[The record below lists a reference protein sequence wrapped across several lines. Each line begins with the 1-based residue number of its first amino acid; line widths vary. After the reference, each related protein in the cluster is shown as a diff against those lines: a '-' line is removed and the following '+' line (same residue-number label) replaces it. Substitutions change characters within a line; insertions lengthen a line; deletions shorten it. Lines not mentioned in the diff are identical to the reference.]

1 MRKDKKCVEEG
12 SHLLQIKNYFR
23 RMRNLDRK
31 LVAGNWK
38 MNLLRQDAQWLMAEI
53 IGMLAD
59 EESRDVRVAII
70 PSFVHIGALA
80 QQASADKRFGIG
92 AQNCSD
98 KISGA
103 YTGEV
108 SASMINSVGGKYI
121 IIGHSER
128 RAYFNESNEQLLNKT
143 KLTLSEKLT
152 PIFCCGE
159 LLADRNSENYFEI
172 VKQQL
177 TNSLFELSVDDFKN
191 TVIAY
196 EPVWAIGTGL
206 TASPDQAQEMHA
218 FIRKLV
224 ADKYGADIADQTTI
238 LYGGSCNEKNAKE
251 LFSLPDVDGGL
262 IGGAALKSR
271 SFIEIIKALP

>member
-1 MRKDKKCVEEG
+1 
-12 SHLLQIKNYFR
+12 
-23 RMRNLDRK
+23 MRNLDRK

-53 IGMLAD
+53 IAMLAD

-70 PSFVHIGALA
+70 PSFVHIGALV
-80 QQASADKRFGIG
+80 QQASADNRIGIG

-108 SASMINSVGGKYI
+108 SAAMINSVGGKYI

-128 RAYFNESNEQLLNKT
+128 RAYFNESDKQLLNKT
-143 KLTLSEKLT
+143 RLTLAEKLI

-159 LLADRNSENYFEI
+159 LFANRNSGNYFDI

-177 TNSLFELSVDDFKN
+177 TNSLFELSSDDFKN
-191 TVIAY
+191 AVIAY

-218 FIRKLV
+218 FIRELV
-224 ADKYGADIADQTTI
+224 ADKYDASIADQTTI

-262 IGGAALKSR
+262 IGGASLKSR
-271 SFIEIIKALP
+271 SFIEIIKALS